1 MSAEERTNKG
11 ISMPGLLDCPKC
23 GHSNPVG
30 TRYCDECGAS
40 LADVTPRESED
51 EARGEQRRRRLLR
64 RKDRAA

>member
-40 LADVTPRESED
+40 LVDVMPRQSED
-51 EARGEQRRRRLLR
+51 EAKGKRRQRGLLG